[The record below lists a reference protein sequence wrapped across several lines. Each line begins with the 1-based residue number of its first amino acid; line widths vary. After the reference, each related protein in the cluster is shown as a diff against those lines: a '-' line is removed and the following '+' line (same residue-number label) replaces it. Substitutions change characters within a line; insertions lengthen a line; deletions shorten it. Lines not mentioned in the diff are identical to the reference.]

1 MERLILV
8 RVFSTITKVI
18 CWHTLANS
26 SCRIFSGAVKIRWSR
41 TLQEVYM
48 QNLRRIITALV
59 VLVFLAPAVF
69 AAGQGEAGAE
79 SAGEVNLTYVN
90 WEEGVAWTHFLA
102 TILED
107 EMGYEVNLTAADVGP
122 AFASIA
128 AGDQDF
134 FMEAWLPGLHATYV
148 DGVDLVEVSKIYD
161 DGVTGLIVP
170 TYMAEDGVTALSD
183 LRDPEVMERL
193 NGQIT
198 GIDAGAGM
206 MITTQDNLIPSYGLD
221 EMGYELVPSSSPAM
235 LAAMEAAIANEEY
248 IVGMGWQPHSMFGR
262 MDLTILEQDEE
273 VVFPVDD
280 IFIMGRP
287 GVLEDLPEVSA
298 FFDNVYW
305 TNETIGPLMVHIAD
319 SNLDTLEAAREWKN
333 ENTDVWSDWLPN

>member
-1 MERLILV
+1 M
-8 RVFSTITKVI
+8 K
-18 CWHTLANS
+18 
-26 SCRIFSGAVKIRWSR
+26 
-41 TLQEVYM
+41 
-48 QNLRRIITALV
+48 LRGLFTALLIA
-59 VLVFLAPAVF
+59 VLVAPMAF
-69 AAGQGEAGAE
+69 AAGQGEAGGME

-122 AFASIA
+122 AFASTA

-134 FMEAWLPGLHATYV
+134 FMEAWLPGLHSTYV
-148 DGVDLVEVSKIYD
+148 EGTDLVEVSQIYEN
-161 DGVTGLIVP
+161 GVTGLIVP
-170 TYMAEDGVTALSD
+170 TYMAEDGVTSLSD

-206 MITTQDNLIPSYGLD
+206 MITTRESLMPSYGLN

-235 LAAMEAAIANEEY
+235 LAAMEAAIENEEY

-262 MDLTILEQDEE
+262 MDLTILEQDED
-273 VVFPVDD
+273 VVFPIDD

-287 GVLEDLPEVSA
+287 GIEEDMPEVVEC
-298 FFDNVYW
+298 FDNVMW
-305 TNETIGPLMVHIAD
+305 TNETIGPLMVYIAD

-333 ENTDVWSDWLPN
+333 DNPDVWQDWLPSM

>member
-1 MERLILV
+1 M
-8 RVFSTITKVI
+8 K
-18 CWHTLANS
+18 
-26 SCRIFSGAVKIRWSR
+26 
-41 TLQEVYM
+41 
-48 QNLRRIITALV
+48 LRGLFTALLIA
-59 VLVFLAPAVF
+59 VLVAPMAF
-69 AAGQGEAGAE
+69 AAGQGEAGGME

-122 AFASIA
+122 AFASTA

-134 FMEAWLPGLHATYV
+134 FMEAWLPGLHSTYV
-148 DGVDLVEVSKIYD
+148 EGTDLVEVSQIYEN
-161 DGVTGLIVP
+161 GVTGLIVP
-170 TYMAEDGVTALSD
+170 TYMAEDGVTSLSD

-206 MITTQDNLIPSYGLD
+206 MITTRENLMPSYGLN

-235 LAAMEAAIANEEY
+235 LAAMEAAIENEEY

-262 MDLTILEQDEE
+262 MDLTILEQDED
-273 VVFPVDD
+273 VVFPIDD

-287 GVLEDLPEVSA
+287 GIEEDMPEVVE
-298 FFDNVYW
+298 FFDNVMW
-305 TNETIGPLMVHIAD
+305 TNETIGPLMVYIAD

-333 ENTDVWSDWLPN
+333 DNPDVWQDWLPSM